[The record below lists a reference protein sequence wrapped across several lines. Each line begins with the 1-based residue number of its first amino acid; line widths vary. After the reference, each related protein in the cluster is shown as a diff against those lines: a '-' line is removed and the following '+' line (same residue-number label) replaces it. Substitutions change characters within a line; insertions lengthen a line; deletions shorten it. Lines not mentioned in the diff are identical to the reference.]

1 MAHLRLGEIL
11 VSQGLI
17 TEEQLQAAIQSQS
30 KSKERIG
37 ELLVKKGILSEEEI
51 FAALATQLGM
61 PYISSE
67 KADLLI
73 PKEDQNLDTLVPR
86 DFASKNVIIPLSK
99 HMNSLTCA
107 ISDPLD
113 LLILDNLK
121 RITGCEINPVLA
133 SKKAIL
139 KSISAFYYGSG
150 DTKNEDS
157 KPSLLDA
164 AVERSYSNDSSASE
178 EASFS
183 ISDNKS
189 VTAELSLDKL
199 IQKAEEAPVVKLV
212 DLIIRQAID
221 ERASDI
227 HIEPYQNKIIL
238 RYRIDGHLFD
248 IPPPAPHLHLPIVS
262 RIKILSKLDIAEKRL
277 PQDGAIAANLENR
290 SVDLRVSTIPTI
302 WGEKVVMRI
311 LDKET
316 VPLDLS
322 RLGFDTKQIEIL
334 RKALKSP
341 YGLFFVTGP
350 TGSGKSTTL
359 YAALNET
366 IDSTKN
372 VVTVEDPVEYKVA
385 RINQVSVRSEIGL
398 TFASALKA
406 FLRQDPDVIMVG
418 EVRDIETAQI
428 CVRSALTGHF
438 VLSTLHTNDA
448 ASAITRLVDIGI
460 PNYLLT
466 PSLILILGQRLAR
479 RLCPECKE
487 AYEPVPDKTGKIT
500 FNCDL
505 IYRPKGC
512 EKCNNTG
519 YSGRLVIAETLL
531 LNDEI
536 RELISQDANHTQIL
550 NAARKNGM
558 TTIFESGLKAVERGL
573 TSHEE
578 ICRVTVEL

>member
-11 VSQGLI
+11 IQQGLI
-17 TEEQLQAAIQSQS
+17 TEEQLQIAITAQS
-30 KSKERIG
+30 KDEGRIG
-37 ELLVKKGILSEEEI
+37 EILVKKGILTEEEI

-67 KADLLI
+67 KADMLI
-73 PKEDQNLDTLVPR
+73 PKKDQNLETLLPS
-86 DFASKNVIIPLSK
+86 DFASKNTVLPLSQ

-121 RITGCEINPVLA
+121 RITGCAINPVLA
-133 SKKAIL
+133 SSESIKKGIAQFYFDDV
-139 KSISAFYYGSG
+139 KSENGG
-150 DTKNEDS
+150 
-157 KPSLLDA
+157 SLLDA
-164 AVERSYSNDSSASE
+164 AVEKSYSHDHKNHSKDSFA
-178 EASFS
+178 
-183 ISDNKS
+183 ISNKKS
-189 VTAELSLDKL
+189 VSPELSLDKL
-199 IQKAEEAPVVKLV
+199 IEKAEEAPVVKLV

-227 HIEPYQNKIIL
+227 HIEPFQNKIYL
-238 RYRIDGHLFD
+238 RYRIDGNLFD
-248 IPPPAPHLHLPIVS
+248 IPPPAPHLHLPIIS

-277 PQDGAIAANLENR
+277 PQDGAISANLENR
-290 SVDLRVSTIPTI
+290 TVDLRVSTIPTV

-311 LDKET
+311 LDKAA
-316 VPLDLS
+316 VPLDLAQ
-322 RLGFDTKQIEIL
+322 LGFDAKQIEVL
-334 RKALKSP
+334 RKAIKTP

-366 IDSTKN
+366 IDASRN
-372 VVTVEDPVEYKVA
+372 IVTVEDPVEYKVD
-385 RINQVSVRSEIGL
+385 RINQVSVRPEIGL

-418 EVRDIETAQI
+418 EVRDAETASI

-448 ASAITRLVDIGI
+448 ASAITRLMDIGV

-466 PSLILILGQRLAR
+466 PSLICILGQRLAR
-479 RLCPECKE
+479 RLCSDCKE
-487 AYEPVPDKTGKIT
+487 AYEPVPENNGKIV
-500 FNCDL
+500 FNADL
-505 IYRPKGC
+505 IYKPKGC

-519 YSGRLVIAETLL
+519 YSGRIVIAETLL
-531 LNDEI
+531 LNNEI
-536 RELISQDANHTQIL
+536 RSLIDKGSTHTEI
-550 NAARKNGM
+550 NDAARKNGM
-558 TTIFESGLKAVERGL
+558 TNTSL
-573 TSHEE
+573 T
-578 ICRVTVEL
+578 L